1 MSSNTSP
8 ESAGRD
14 TLEPRIT
21 RLEDDVAV
29 IKTGVAIIRS
39 NYASKE
45 YLQKE
50 LRAQTWQLITL
61 VCGFGTALAG
71 AIYFIAANVR

>member
-1 MSSNTSP
+1 MPSNTCP
-8 ESAGRD
+8 EPSGRYG
-14 TLEPRIT
+14 LEQRIT
-21 RLEDDVAV
+21 RLENDVAMIKTDVAV
-29 IKTGVAIIRS
+29 IRE

-50 LRAQTWQLITL
+50 LRAQTWQLITF
-61 VCGFGTALAG
+61 VCGFGTVLAG

>member
-1 MSSNTSP
+1 MSLNASP
-8 ESAGRD
+8 EPAERN
-14 TLEPRIT
+14 TLEPRIA

-29 IKTGVAIIRS
+29 IKTDVAIIRS

-50 LRAQTWQLITL
+50 LRTQTWQLITF
-61 VCGFGTALAG
+61 VCGFGTVLTG
-71 AIYFIAANVR
+71 AIYFIASNVR